1 MPNGLLS
8 KFRRVYALWKP
19 EVFASCRMGRISLDM
34 ILRRPMTEGKKRK
47 SAVYAGTF
55 LTDNGCGLSTSQ
67 KNDSRWNNLQSKN
80 GLGPHHGRV
89 LDRLHPHLHSVRL
102 IGLPPIGRHAIRH
115 TFSNPSGR
123 LPRCIDAIDDGMSGH
138 EQRLASHRS
147 RVSRRV
153 RPDDHSPCGGDRR
166 LLVGRCEAVVRSV
179 LPVTTLLS

>member
-34 ILRRPMTEGKKRK
+34 ILRRPMTKGKKRK

-55 LTDNGCGLSTSQ
+55 LTDNGFGLSTTR
-67 KNDSRWNNLQSKN
+67 KIDSRWNNLQSKN

-102 IGLPPIGRHAIRH
+102 VLSSPSNRAGLGELKHD
-115 TFSNPSGR
+115 GYR
-123 LPRCIDAIDDGMSGH
+123 LHICVRAD
-138 EQRLASHRS
+138 
-147 RVSRRV
+147 RV
-153 RPDDHSPCGGDRR
+153 RLYTTNEANWSKRYPLTVESDARS
-166 LLVGRCEAVVRSV
+166 LLPSK
-179 LPVTTLLS
+179 